1 MRKIILIGPFILLI
15 IGGVFIFFKINHK
28 NVNMAS
34 QKPDY
39 VVSASR
45 LFNEFELVEAT
56 ANAKYEDKIIEVV
69 GSVREVKRTIDNDII
84 VLLASGNTMF
94 SVRCKLASSE
104 RPFAMD
110 IQENE
115 EIAIRGI
122 CKGMLLDVLLEEC
135 IID

>member
-1 MRKIILIGPFILLI
+1 MRKIILIGPVILLI
-15 IGGVFIFFKINHK
+15 AGGIFIFLKINHK
-28 NVNMAS
+28 NVNIAA
-34 QKPDY
+34 QKPVY
-39 VVSASR
+39 VLSAAR

-56 ANAKYEDKIIEVV
+56 ANAKYEDKVIEVV
-69 GSVREVKRTIDNDII
+69 GSVREVKKTIDNEVI

-104 RPFAMD
+104 QPFAMD

>member
-15 IGGVFIFFKINHK
+15 AGAVFVLFKINHK
-28 NVNMAS
+28 TFNIAS

-39 VVSASR
+39 VMSAAR

-69 GSVREVKRTIDNDII
+69 GSVREVKQTMDNEII

-94 SVRCKLASSE
+94 SVRCKLATSE
-104 RPFAMD
+104 KLVAMD